1 MSAALEPR
9 TIEEAAAMLP
19 RAGRVQFVGGGTELD
34 LGAPVGP
41 VDSVLRTS
49 GLNRIV
55 EYHSAD
61 MVIIAEAGVTIA
73 KLQETARAEGQ
84 MLALDPPLP
93 DRATVGGVV
102 ATGNFGP
109 RRARYGAV
117 RDLIIGVTIVRADG
131 AISKGGGKVVKNV
144 AGFDLPKIA
153 CGSLGTLGLVA
164 SATFRLHPVPEASA
178 TMVLRGATAER
189 IVEVALK
196 WREAQ
201 LEPTSACAIRDG
213 GGYDLGIRFE
223 GFAAGVEQQARKA
236 AELFGC
242 DRVGNSEG
250 AFWKL
255 HDEVRTGGPVRIK
268 VASLPVDFAR
278 VDAALP
284 KSLRVAFYP
293 SLGLGFAAGTA
304 SPAELTAAR
313 AAIREAS
320 GSLVVQAG
328 LPPGFDAWGPVPP
341 SFPLMER
348 LKRNFDP
355 DRRLNPGRFV
365 GGL

>member
-49 GLNRIV
+49 NLNRIV
-55 EYHSAD
+55 EYHSSD

-242 DRVGNSEG
+242 DRVGDGE
-250 AFWKL
+250 AFWKR
-255 HDEVRTGGPVRIK
+255 HDEVRTGGPVRLK

>member
-49 GLNRIV
+49 NLNRIV
-55 EYHSAD
+55 EYHSSD

-255 HDEVRTGGPVRIK
+255 HDEVRTGGPVR
-268 VASLPVDFAR
+268 
-278 VDAALP
+278 
-284 KSLRVAFYP
+284 
-293 SLGLGFAAGTA
+293 
-304 SPAELTAAR
+304 
-313 AAIREAS
+313 
-320 GSLVVQAG
+320 
-328 LPPGFDAWGPVPP
+328 
-341 SFPLMER
+341 
-348 LKRNFDP
+348 
-355 DRRLNPGRFV
+355 
-365 GGL
+365 

>member
-1 MSAALEPR
+1 
-9 TIEEAAAMLP
+9 
-19 RAGRVQFVGGGTELD
+19 
-34 LGAPVGP
+34 
-41 VDSVLRTS
+41 
-49 GLNRIV
+49 
-55 EYHSAD
+55 
-61 MVIIAEAGVTIA
+61 
-73 KLQETARAEGQ
+73 
-84 MLALDPPLP
+84 
-93 DRATVGGVV
+93 
-102 ATGNFGP
+102 
-109 RRARYGAV
+109 
-117 RDLIIGVTIVRADG
+117 
-131 AISKGGGKVVKNV
+131 
-144 AGFDLPKIA
+144 
-153 CGSLGTLGLVA
+153 
-164 SATFRLHPVPEASA
+164 RLHPLPEVVTTVIAA
-178 TMVLRGATAER
+178 GLGAEA
-189 IVEVALK
+189 VVALVAAT
-196 WREAQ
+196 RQAQ

-255 HDEVRTGGPVRIK
+255 HDEVRTGGPVRLK

>member
-1 MSAALEPR
+1 MSAILEPR

-19 RAGRVQFVGGGTELD
+19 GAGRVQFVGGGTELE

-49 GLNRIV
+49 GLSRIV
-55 EYHSAD
+55 EYHPSD
-61 MVIIAEAGVTIA
+61 MVIVAEAGLTMA
-73 KLQETARAEGQ
+73 KLQAAVRAEGQ

-93 DRATVGGVV
+93 ERATVGGVV
-102 ATGNFGP
+102 ATGAFGP

-131 AISKGGGKVVKNV
+131 AVAKGGGKVVKNV
-144 AGFDLPKIA
+144 AGFDLPKVA

-178 TMVLRGATAER
+178 TMVLRGLAPERVVQVTAG
-189 IVEVALK
+189 L
-196 WREAQ
+196 REAQ
-201 LEPTSACAIRDG
+201 LEPTSVCALREG
-213 GGYDLGIRFE
+213 GKYDLGIRFE
-223 GFAAGVEQQARKA
+223 GFGAGVEQQARKA
-236 AELFGC
+236 AEVFGC
-242 DRVGNSEG
+242 DRVGDGE
-250 AFWKL
+250 AFWNR
-255 HDEVRTGGPVRIK
+255 HDEVRAGGPLRIK
-268 VASLPVDFAR
+268 VAALPSDFVR

-284 KSLRVAFYP
+284 QSLRVTFYP
-293 SLGLGFAAGTA
+293 TIGLGFAAGTA
-304 SPAELTAAR
+304 FPTELAAAR
-313 AAIREAS
+313 ASLREAG

-328 LPPGFDAWGPVPP
+328 LPPGFDAWGPVPQ

>member
-49 GLNRIV
+49 NLNRIV
-55 EYHSAD
+55 EYHSSD

-73 KLQETARAEGQ
+73 KLQATARAEGQ

-131 AISKGGGKVVKNV
+131 AVARGGGKVVKNV
-144 AGFDLPKIA
+144 AGFDLPKVVCA
-153 CGSLGTLGLVA
+153 SLGTLGLVA

-178 TMVLRGATAER
+178 TMIVRGMAPERVVQVAAGLRD
-189 IVEVALK
+189 
-196 WREAQ
+196 AQ
-201 LEPTSACAIRDG
+201 LEPTSVCALREG
-213 GGYDLGIRFE
+213 GKYHLGIRFE
-223 GFAAGVEQQARKA
+223 GFGAGVEQQARRA

-242 DRVGNSEG
+242 DRAGDDGG

-255 HDEVRTGGPVRIK
+255 HDEVRTGGPLRLKI
-268 VASLPVDFAR
+268 AALPTDFAR
-278 VDAALP
+278 VDGALP
-284 KSLRVAFYP
+284 RSLRVAFYP
-293 SLGLGFAAGTA
+293 TLGLGFAAGTA
-304 SPAELTAAR
+304 
-313 AAIREAS
+313 
-320 GSLVVQAG
+320 
-328 LPPGFDAWGPVPP
+328 
-341 SFPLMER
+341 FP
-348 LKRNFDP
+348 
-355 DRRLNPGRFV
+355 
-365 GGL
+365 